1 MRRLIALALFV
12 PTLLWNL
19 LLARVL
25 RVRHWW
31 DRIDDHVL
39 MGALPFS
46 WDVPKMKQEGVG
58 AVVNTC
64 SEYAGPQQAYDE
76 ADIVQL
82 RLPTVD
88 FTAPS
93 LADVERGVAFMDE
106 QIVQGR
112 DVYVHCKAGRARS
125 ATIVLCWLIA
135 AKGITPE
142 EGQKW
147 ILEKRPHAHRHLVE
161 RQVVQDFWKKHGGG
175 NV

>member
-12 PTLLWNL
+12 PTLIWNVL
-19 LLARVL
+19 LGRVL

-31 DRIDDHVL
+31 DRIDDHVVI
-39 MGALPFS
+39 GALPFAR
-46 WDVPKMKQEGVG
+46 DVPKLKQEGIG

-64 SEYAGPQQAYDE
+64 SEYAGPVEAYRQ

-88 FTAPS
+88 FTPPS
-93 LADVERGVAFMDE
+93 LADVERGVDFMQQ
-106 QIVQGR
+106 QIADGR

-125 ATIVLCWLIA
+125 ATVVLCWLIA
-135 AKGITPE
+135 AKGVTPE

-147 ILEKRPHAHRHLVE
+147 ILEKRPHAHRHLVQ
-161 RQVVQDFWKKHGGG
+161 RQVVQDFWNKHGHRR
-175 NV
+175 